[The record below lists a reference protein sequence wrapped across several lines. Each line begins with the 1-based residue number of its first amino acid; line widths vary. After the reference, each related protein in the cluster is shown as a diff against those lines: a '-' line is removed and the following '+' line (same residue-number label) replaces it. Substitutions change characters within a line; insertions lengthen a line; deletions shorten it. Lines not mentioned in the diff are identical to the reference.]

1 MLAYNSALTSSS
13 GHPVALVTMIP
24 EVCPPCHHWNMENAS
39 FKYRSHCFVFFLT
52 AVPSFLLKM
61 LVFMQWSIFWWDN
74 IIFSTSQLN
83 ILSAVNKDKA
93 DQSRRFPSSD
103 PKSFFLS
110 WTTNKDHRW
119 TQLCQLSTSQNS
131 GWLSTGLER
140 CPVVLFCLSVRWLH
154 LQCEQEKKV
163 CLGLLCANKV
173 NDKII
178 YWMTHQ
184 RERRLKAVEAFTFYR
199 AVEPNVSATA
209 LGFRFALKVSE
220 NNSERAVCG

>member
-1 MLAYNSALTSSS
+1 MR
-13 GHPVALVTMIP
+13 LV
-24 EVCPPCHHWNMENAS
+24 
-39 FKYRSHCFVFFLT
+39 
-52 AVPSFLLKM
+52 
-61 LVFMQWSIFWWDN
+61 
-74 IIFSTSQLN
+74 
-83 ILSAVNKDKA
+83 
-93 DQSRRFPSSD
+93 
-103 PKSFFLS
+103 S
-110 WTTNKDHRW
+110 W
-119 TQLCQLSTSQNS
+119 
-131 GWLSTGLER
+131 

-209 LGFRFALKVSE
+209 LGFRFALRVSE
-220 NNSERAVCG
+220 NNSERAVCGKHLYAKGIWNWFGHHVFRERAGGVCASFFSTYILAAVPVPQVSWANIKGEPGRGDDKLRRHWGLLSSNSKAFSSHLWRLTDSFLFQPRLSRLLSPLFLTGSVCLWLSGH